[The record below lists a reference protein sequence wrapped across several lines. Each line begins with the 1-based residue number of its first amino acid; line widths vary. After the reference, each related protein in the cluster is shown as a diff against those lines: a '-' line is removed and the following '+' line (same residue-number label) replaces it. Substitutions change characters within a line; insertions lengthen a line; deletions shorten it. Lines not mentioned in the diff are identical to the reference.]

1 MVRLIAPILSYTA
14 EEIWQSSER
23 LNNQEES
30 IFLSNYDRSE
40 INEESIITK
49 SDWNRIFE
57 IKNDVN
63 QSIEEMRNE
72 NQLKG
77 SLDAN
82 VYIEANKNDIKIL
95 EKLGAELHFLF
106 ICSETNL
113 IESNNFKITVK
124 SSDNQKCTR
133 CWHRQESVGTSKKHP
148 DLCNRCIEN
157 VDDEGEKEVLYKL
170 SYPVLII
177 LLVVLDL
184 FSKDYAANNFLF
196 AQSYTTFIP
205 FIDFLLIYN
214 SGIAFGIFDGYGNLA
229 SNLLLVITIFILIYL
244 IRLLVKEKV
253 PIAQFAL
260 SLITAGALGNII
272 DRFIDGKV
280 TDFLHLELG
289 SFSFFIFNLAD
300 AFITI
305 GAILIIYFE
314 LIYKAKQ

>member
-1 MVRLIAPILSYTA
+1 
-14 EEIWQSSER
+14 
-23 LNNQEES
+23 
-30 IFLSNYDRSE
+30 
-40 INEESIITK
+40 
-49 SDWNRIFE
+49 
-57 IKNDVN
+57 
-63 QSIEEMRNE
+63 MR
-72 NQLKG
+72 
-77 SLDAN
+77 
-82 VYIEANKNDIKIL
+82 
-95 EKLGAELHFLF
+95 
-106 ICSETNL
+106 
-113 IESNNFKITVK
+113 VK
-124 SSDNQKCTR
+124 
-133 CWHRQESVGTSKKHP
+133 
-148 DLCNRCIEN
+148 
-157 VDDEGEKEVLYKL
+157 KEVLYKL

-214 SGIAFGIFDGYGNLA
+214 SGIAFGIFNGYGNLA

-253 PIAQFAL
+253 QIAKFAL

-300 AFITI
+300 AFITL

>member
-1 MVRLIAPILSYTA
+1 
-14 EEIWQSSER
+14 
-23 LNNQEES
+23 
-30 IFLSNYDRSE
+30 
-40 INEESIITK
+40 
-49 SDWNRIFE
+49 
-57 IKNDVN
+57 
-63 QSIEEMRNE
+63 MRA
-72 NQLKG
+72 K
-77 SLDAN
+77 
-82 VYIEANKNDIKIL
+82 
-95 EKLGAELHFLF
+95 
-106 ICSETNL
+106 
-113 IESNNFKITVK
+113 
-124 SSDNQKCTR
+124 
-133 CWHRQESVGTSKKHP
+133 
-148 DLCNRCIEN
+148 
-157 VDDEGEKEVLYKL
+157 KEVLYKL
-170 SYPVLII
+170 IYPVLII

-196 AQSYTTFIP
+196 AQSYSTFIP

-253 PIAQFAL
+253 KIAKLAL

-280 TDFLHLELG
+280 TDFLHLEFG

-300 AFITI
+300 AFITL

>member
-1 MVRLIAPILSYTA
+1 MMRVR
-14 EEIWQSSER
+14 
-23 LNNQEES
+23 
-30 IFLSNYDRSE
+30 
-40 INEESIITK
+40 
-49 SDWNRIFE
+49 
-57 IKNDVN
+57 
-63 QSIEEMRNE
+63 
-72 NQLKG
+72 
-77 SLDAN
+77 
-82 VYIEANKNDIKIL
+82 
-95 EKLGAELHFLF
+95 
-106 ICSETNL
+106 
-113 IESNNFKITVK
+113 
-124 SSDNQKCTR
+124 
-133 CWHRQESVGTSKKHP
+133 
-148 DLCNRCIEN
+148 
-157 VDDEGEKEVLYKL
+157 KEVLFKL

-253 PIAQFAL
+253 QIAKFAL

-280 TDFLHLELG
+280 TDFLHLEFG

-300 AFITI
+300 AFITL

>member
-1 MVRLIAPILSYTA
+1 MVR
-14 EEIWQSSER
+14 
-23 LNNQEES
+23 
-30 IFLSNYDRSE
+30 
-40 INEESIITK
+40 
-49 SDWNRIFE
+49 
-57 IKNDVN
+57 
-63 QSIEEMRNE
+63 
-72 NQLKG
+72 
-77 SLDAN
+77 
-82 VYIEANKNDIKIL
+82 
-95 EKLGAELHFLF
+95 
-106 ICSETNL
+106 
-113 IESNNFKITVK
+113 VK
-124 SSDNQKCTR
+124 
-133 CWHRQESVGTSKKHP
+133 
-148 DLCNRCIEN
+148 
-157 VDDEGEKEVLYKL
+157 KEVLYKL
-170 SYPVLII
+170 SYPVLIF

-253 PIAQFAL
+253 QIAKFAL

-280 TDFLHLELG
+280 TDFLHLEFG
-289 SFSFFIFNLAD
+289 SLSFFIFNLAD
-300 AFITI
+300 AFITL

>member
-1 MVRLIAPILSYTA
+1 
-14 EEIWQSSER
+14 
-23 LNNQEES
+23 
-30 IFLSNYDRSE
+30 
-40 INEESIITK
+40 
-49 SDWNRIFE
+49 
-57 IKNDVN
+57 
-63 QSIEEMRNE
+63 MR
-72 NQLKG
+72 
-77 SLDAN
+77 
-82 VYIEANKNDIKIL
+82 
-95 EKLGAELHFLF
+95 
-106 ICSETNL
+106 
-113 IESNNFKITVK
+113 VK
-124 SSDNQKCTR
+124 
-133 CWHRQESVGTSKKHP
+133 
-148 DLCNRCIEN
+148 
-157 VDDEGEKEVLYKL
+157 KEVLYKL
-170 SYPVLII
+170 SYPALII

-253 PIAQFAL
+253 QIAKFAL

-280 TDFLHLELG
+280 TDFLHLEFG
-289 SFSFFIFNLAD
+289 SLSFFIFNLAD
-300 AFITI
+300 AFITL

>member
-1 MVRLIAPILSYTA
+1 
-14 EEIWQSSER
+14 
-23 LNNQEES
+23 
-30 IFLSNYDRSE
+30 
-40 INEESIITK
+40 
-49 SDWNRIFE
+49 
-57 IKNDVN
+57 
-63 QSIEEMRNE
+63 MR
-72 NQLKG
+72 
-77 SLDAN
+77 
-82 VYIEANKNDIKIL
+82 
-95 EKLGAELHFLF
+95 
-106 ICSETNL
+106 
-113 IESNNFKITVK
+113 VK
-124 SSDNQKCTR
+124 
-133 CWHRQESVGTSKKHP
+133 
-148 DLCNRCIEN
+148 
-157 VDDEGEKEVLYKL
+157 KEVLYKL

-196 AQSYTTFIP
+196 AQSYSTFIP

-229 SNLLLVITIFILIYL
+229 SNLLLVITIFILMYL

-253 PIAQFAL
+253 QIAKFAL

-280 TDFLHLELG
+280 TDFLHLEFG

-300 AFITI
+300 AFITL

>member
-1 MVRLIAPILSYTA
+1 M
-14 EEIWQSSER
+14 
-23 LNNQEES
+23 
-30 IFLSNYDRSE
+30 
-40 INEESIITK
+40 
-49 SDWNRIFE
+49 
-57 IKNDVN
+57 
-63 QSIEEMRNE
+63 MRA
-72 NQLKG
+72 K
-77 SLDAN
+77 
-82 VYIEANKNDIKIL
+82 
-95 EKLGAELHFLF
+95 
-106 ICSETNL
+106 
-113 IESNNFKITVK
+113 
-124 SSDNQKCTR
+124 
-133 CWHRQESVGTSKKHP
+133 
-148 DLCNRCIEN
+148 
-157 VDDEGEKEVLYKL
+157 KEVLYKL

-253 PIAQFAL
+253 QIAKFAL

-280 TDFLHLELG
+280 TDFLHLEFG
-289 SFSFFIFNLAD
+289 SLSFFIFNLAD
-300 AFITI
+300 AFITL

>member
-1 MVRLIAPILSYTA
+1 
-14 EEIWQSSER
+14 
-23 LNNQEES
+23 
-30 IFLSNYDRSE
+30 
-40 INEESIITK
+40 
-49 SDWNRIFE
+49 
-57 IKNDVN
+57 
-63 QSIEEMRNE
+63 MRV
-72 NQLKG
+72 KK
-77 SLDAN
+77 
-82 VYIEANKNDIKIL
+82 EA
-95 EKLGAELHFLF
+95 
-106 ICSETNL
+106 
-113 IESNNFKITVK
+113 
-124 SSDNQKCTR
+124 
-133 CWHRQESVGTSKKHP
+133 
-148 DLCNRCIEN
+148 
-157 VDDEGEKEVLYKL
+157 LYKL

-196 AQSYTTFIP
+196 AQSYSTFIP

-253 PIAQFAL
+253 QIAKFAL

-280 TDFLHLELG
+280 TDFLHLEFG
-289 SFSFFIFNLAD
+289 SLSFFIFNLAD
-300 AFITI
+300 AFITL

>member
-1 MVRLIAPILSYTA
+1 M
-14 EEIWQSSER
+14 
-23 LNNQEES
+23 
-30 IFLSNYDRSE
+30 
-40 INEESIITK
+40 
-49 SDWNRIFE
+49 
-57 IKNDVN
+57 
-63 QSIEEMRNE
+63 MRA
-72 NQLKG
+72 K
-77 SLDAN
+77 
-82 VYIEANKNDIKIL
+82 
-95 EKLGAELHFLF
+95 
-106 ICSETNL
+106 
-113 IESNNFKITVK
+113 
-124 SSDNQKCTR
+124 
-133 CWHRQESVGTSKKHP
+133 
-148 DLCNRCIEN
+148 
-157 VDDEGEKEVLYKL
+157 KEVLYKL

-184 FSKDYAANNFLF
+184 FSKDYAANNFLV

-253 PIAQFAL
+253 QIAKFAL

-280 TDFLHLELG
+280 TDFLHLEFG
-289 SFSFFIFNLAD
+289 SYSFFIFNLAD
-300 AFITI
+300 AFITL

>member
-1 MVRLIAPILSYTA
+1 
-14 EEIWQSSER
+14 
-23 LNNQEES
+23 
-30 IFLSNYDRSE
+30 
-40 INEESIITK
+40 
-49 SDWNRIFE
+49 
-57 IKNDVN
+57 
-63 QSIEEMRNE
+63 MRA
-72 NQLKG
+72 K
-77 SLDAN
+77 
-82 VYIEANKNDIKIL
+82 
-95 EKLGAELHFLF
+95 
-106 ICSETNL
+106 
-113 IESNNFKITVK
+113 
-124 SSDNQKCTR
+124 
-133 CWHRQESVGTSKKHP
+133 
-148 DLCNRCIEN
+148 
-157 VDDEGEKEVLYKL
+157 KEVLYKL

-253 PIAQFAL
+253 QIAKFAL

-280 TDFLHLELG
+280 TDFLHLEFG

-300 AFITI
+300 AFITL

>member
-1 MVRLIAPILSYTA
+1 
-14 EEIWQSSER
+14 
-23 LNNQEES
+23 
-30 IFLSNYDRSE
+30 
-40 INEESIITK
+40 
-49 SDWNRIFE
+49 
-57 IKNDVN
+57 
-63 QSIEEMRNE
+63 MRA
-72 NQLKG
+72 K
-77 SLDAN
+77 
-82 VYIEANKNDIKIL
+82 
-95 EKLGAELHFLF
+95 
-106 ICSETNL
+106 
-113 IESNNFKITVK
+113 
-124 SSDNQKCTR
+124 
-133 CWHRQESVGTSKKHP
+133 
-148 DLCNRCIEN
+148 
-157 VDDEGEKEVLYKL
+157 KEVLYKL

-244 IRLLVKEKV
+244 IRLLVKEKIQ
-253 PIAQFAL
+253 IAKFAL

-280 TDFLHLELG
+280 TDFLHLEFG

-300 AFITI
+300 AFITL